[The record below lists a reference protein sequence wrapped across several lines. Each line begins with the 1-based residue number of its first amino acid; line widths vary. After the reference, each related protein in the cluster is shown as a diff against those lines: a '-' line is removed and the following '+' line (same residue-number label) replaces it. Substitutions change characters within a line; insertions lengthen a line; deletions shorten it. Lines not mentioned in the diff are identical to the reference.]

1 MLTNK
6 LIFFFNEA
14 CEDGWSERKVNVL
27 QTIIHAVING
37 SYQNIWIKQNWVTC
51 CNLKISLIISTI
63 LFKKLRKAQLA
74 TAGVV
79 VVSPRSRFADDQFAN
94 GSGGFANV
102 SSKLITYHG
111 SFR

>member
-1 MLTNK
+1 MVDLREKLTSY
-6 LIFFFNEA
+6 IRSYTRSSMEA
-14 CEDGWSERKVNVL
+14 TKTYIR
-27 QTIIHAVING
+27 
-37 SYQNIWIKQNWVTC
+37 IKQNWVTC

-63 LFKKLRKAQLA
+63 LFKKLRKAQLT
-74 TAGVV
+74 TAGVA
-79 VVSPRSRFADDQFAN
+79 VVSPWSRFADDQFAN

>member
-1 MLTNK
+1 M
-6 LIFFFNEA
+6 I
-14 CEDGWSERKVNVL
+14 V
-27 QTIIHAVING
+27 TI
-37 SYQNIWIKQNWVTC
+37 S
-51 CNLKISLIISTI
+51 
-63 LFKKLRKAQLA
+63 FKKLRKAQLA
-74 TAGVV
+74 TAGVA